1 MATPTTKE
9 RNNYEGR
16 EGGKEGGREGGREG
30 RRKTVCA
37 YESVVYFFFLC
48 HENAGNEM
56 SEPLK

>member
-1 MATPTTKE
+1 
-9 RNNYEGR
+9 
-16 EGGKEGGREGGREG
+16 
-30 RRKTVCA
+30 VCA